1 MSIKIVTDST
11 SYIPKEFIE
20 KYDIRVVSLNLITNG
35 ESQRE
40 VDINSKEF
48 YEKIDKLDKLPTS
61 SQPAM
66 DEFEEVFLKPL
77 SKGED
82 ILGIFLSSKLS
93 GTYSTSH
100 LIKNIVNEK
109 YPRPKIEIIDAETTA
124 MSMGFLVVE
133 AAKLAS
139 EGNMTLNQ
147 IKNHIIEMKKRV
159 DIVFIPGSLKNL
171 QKGGRLGK
179 IAALVGS
186 ILKITPLLHVEDGQ
200 VALFDKIRTH
210 KKAVDKMFEKV
221 KLANSEKNVKAI
233 VVYHILNEAEGIK
246 IKERVKYEFG
256 IEAHIMDI
264 GAVIGLHV
272 GPRSVGMAYYT
283 ERE

>member
-20 KYDIRVVSLNLITNG
+20 KYDIRVVSLSVITNG
-35 ESQRE
+35 ESERE
-40 VDINSKEF
+40 LDINSKEF
-48 YEKIDKLDKLPTS
+48 YEKIDKSDKLPTS

-66 DEFEEVFLKPL
+66 DEFEEVFLNPA
-77 SKGED
+77 SEGNN
-82 ILGIFLSSKLS
+82 IIGIFLSSKLS

-100 LIKNIVNEK
+100 LIKNIVTEK
-109 YPRPKIEIIDAETTA
+109 YPNAKIELIDGETTA

-133 AAKLAS
+133 AAKLAM
-139 EGNMTLNQ
+139 EGKLSLEE

-179 IAALVGS
+179 IASLIGG
-186 ILKITPLLHVEDGQ
+186 ILKITPLLHVKDGQ
-200 VALFDKIRTH
+200 VDLFDKIRTH

-221 KLANSEKNVKAI
+221 KLANSEKTVKAI
-233 VVYHILNEAEGIK
+233 VVYHILNEAEGIE
-246 IKERVKYEFG
+246 IKERVKSEFG
-256 IEAHIMDI
+256 IDAQIMDI

-272 GPRSVGMAYYT
+272 GPRSVGLAFYT
-283 ERE
+283 EK

>member
-20 KYDIRVVSLNLITNG
+20 KYDIRVVSLSVITNG
-35 ESQRE
+35 ESERE
-40 VDINSKEF
+40 LDINSKEF
-48 YEKIDKLDKLPTS
+48 YEKIDKSDKLPTS

-66 DEFEEVFLKPL
+66 DEFEEVFLNPV
-77 SKGED
+77 SEGND
-82 ILGIFLSSKLS
+82 IIGIFLSSKLS

-100 LIKNIVNEK
+100 LIKNIVTEK
-109 YPRPKIEIIDAETTA
+109 YPNAKIELIDGETTA

-133 AAKLAS
+133 AAKLAM
-139 EGNMTLNQ
+139 EGKLSLEE

-179 IAALVGS
+179 IASLIGG
-186 ILKITPLLHVEDGQ
+186 ILKITPLLHVKDGQ
-200 VALFDKIRTH
+200 VDLFDKIRTH

-221 KLANSEKNVKAI
+221 KLANSEKTVKAI
-233 VVYHILNEAEGIK
+233 VVYHILNEAEGIE
-246 IKERVKYEFG
+246 IKERVKSEFG
-256 IEAHIMDI
+256 IDAQIMDI

-272 GPRSVGMAYYT
+272 GPRSVGLAFYT
-283 ERE
+283 EK

>member
-20 KYDIRVVSLNLITNG
+20 KYDIRVVSLSVITNG
-35 ESQRE
+35 ESERE
-40 VDINSKEF
+40 LDINSKAF
-48 YEKIDKLDKLPTS
+48 YEKIDKSDKLPTS

-66 DEFEEVFLKPL
+66 DEFEEVFLNPV
-77 SKGED
+77 SEGND
-82 ILGIFLSSKLS
+82 IIGIFLSSKLS

-100 LIKNIVNEK
+100 LIKNIATEK
-109 YPRPKIEIIDAETTA
+109 YPNAKIELIDGETTA

-133 AAKLAS
+133 AAKLAMES
-139 EGNMTLNQ
+139 KLSLEE

-159 DIVFIPGSLKNL
+159 DIVFITGSIKNL
-171 QKGGRLGK
+171 QKSGRLGK
-179 IAALVGS
+179 IASLIGG
-186 ILKITPLLHVEDGQ
+186 ILKITPLLHVKDGQ
-200 VALFDKIRTH
+200 VDLFDKIRTH

-221 KLANSEKNVKAI
+221 KLANSKKTVKAI
-233 VVYHILNEAEGIK
+233 VVYHILNEAEGIE
-246 IKERVKYEFG
+246 IKERVKSEFG
-256 IEAHIMDI
+256 IDAQIMDI

-283 ERE
+283 EK